1 MFYIT
6 IIGIFMVSWYDACG
20 MIGMIRLRFQS
31 FEEIH
36 KKRNVAWYRYLS
48 FTINLHLK
56 IMDSVYDG
64 CAPAYSWK
72 WVKLR
77 IVFFVPS
84 LLIFF
89 IGIVGKCHPFSVMVT
104 KELTN
109 SFLAEC
115 KFGMAPLSDIC
126 HCLNSKYDI
135 NWIW

>member
-1 MFYIT
+1 M
-6 IIGIFMVSWYDACG
+6 IGILMLSWYDTG
-20 MIGMIRLRFQS
+20 GVIGMIRLRFQS

-89 IGIVGKCHPFSVMVT
+89 VEIVGKCRPFSVMVT

-109 SFLAEC
+109 SVLAEC
-115 KFGMAPLSDIC
+115 KFGVVTLSDIFNG
-126 HCLNSKYDI
+126 LKLKYDI